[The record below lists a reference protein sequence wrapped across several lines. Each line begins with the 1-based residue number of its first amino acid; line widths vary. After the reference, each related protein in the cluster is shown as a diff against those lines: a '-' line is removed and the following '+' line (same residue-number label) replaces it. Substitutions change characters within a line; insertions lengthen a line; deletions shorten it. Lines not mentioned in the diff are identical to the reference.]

1 MRLKV
6 RKRLRARNLTWVAG
20 LLGFVA
26 PQEAGSSIPSPSFP
40 TALFPAE
47 KVKTVVIDPGHGGKD
62 PGCHGAFVHEK
73 DVALGIALA
82 LGKLIEN
89 HYPDV
94 RVVYTRKTDVFVELY
109 NRARIANE
117 AHGDL
122 FICIHCN
129 AGSPEAHGSETY
141 ALGLHRAATNLAVAK
156 RENEAILLEDNYK
169 ENYLGFDVHSPEGSV
184 IFSLIQNT
192 FLNRS
197 LQFAAKCQKNFSA
210 LAGRYDRGVKQAG
223 FLVLVYTAMPAVLI
237 ETGFLTNRKE
247 EAFLMDPHNQAL
259 MAEAI
264 FRAFAEYK
272 SEIEGSAPPVAEI
285 AVPPNNSSE
294 AQALSSLEIP
304 EQEKNAD
311 QDPEK
316 KQPSPPLS
324 NPSSAPETF
333 LTVQF
338 SALPGKRSQ
347 MPPPF
352 LKLPEVF
359 TFYENNITKYCSG
372 KFTSSQDADKRRQF
386 LISQGFKDA
395 FLVAFNQGQK
405 VPVQVAL
412 AQLRQKD

>member
-1 MRLKV
+1 MKPKV
-6 RKRLRARNLTWVAG
+6 RKGLTVQPLTAG
-20 LLGFVA
+20 VVLLGFLS
-26 PQEAGSSIPSPSFP
+26 PLEAGAPASGP
-40 TALFPAE
+40 TPPTGLPPAE

-82 LGKLIEN
+82 LGKLIET

-129 AGSPEAHGSETY
+129 AGHPEAHGSETY

-169 ENYLGFDVHSPEGSV
+169 ENYQGFDVNSPEGSI

-192 FLNRS
+192 FLHRS
-197 LQFAAKCQKNFSA
+197 LQFAAKCQKYFHTV
-210 LAGRYDRGVKQAG
+210 AGRYDRGVKQAG
-223 FLVLVYTAMPAVLI
+223 FLVLVYTAMPSVLI
-237 ETGFLTNRKE
+237 ETGFLTNRHE
-247 EAFLMDPHNQAL
+247 ETFLMDPHNQAR

-272 SEIEGSAPPVAEI
+272 SEIEGTAPLGDHNQISTNQLPESPRGASWEVAKEGK
-285 AVPPNNSSE
+285 NENLE
-294 AQALSSLEIP
+294 A
-304 EQEKNAD
+304 
-311 QDPEK
+311 EK
-316 KQPSPPLS
+316 KQPSPPL
-324 NPSSAPETF
+324 PDPFSAQETF

-347 MPPPF
+347 MPAPF
-352 LKLPEVF
+352 LMLPEVF
-359 TFYENNITKYCSG
+359 TYYENNLTKYCSG
-372 KFTSSQDADKRRQF
+372 KFTSLQEADKRRQA
-386 LISQGFKDA
+386 LISRGFKDA
-395 FLVAFNQGQK
+395 FLVAFSQGQK
-405 VPVQVAL
+405 VPVQMAL
-412 AQLRQKD
+412 AQLQQKD